1 MLLLSRRIGET
12 IEIGEDIKIT
22 IAGIHGNQVRIGID
36 APRDVPV
43 HREEI
48 AQRIRDEEQRDT

>member
-36 APRDVPV
+36 APRHVPV

>member
-22 IAGIHGNQVRIGID
+22 IAGIQGNQVRIGID

-48 AQRIRDEEQRDT
+48 AQRIRDEEQRST